1 MVKFTLLLAVALALG
16 VNARPSRKL
25 EVNFQRTTPNLV
37 GIDAHNCDGGETA
50 GERIVIH
57 TKPVHK

>member
-37 GIDAHNCDGGETA
+37 GIVVSNCDGGETE
-50 GERIVIH
+50 GNE
-57 TKPVHK
+57 